1 MDYNE
6 TIATAIE
13 KLASQ
18 DVAGFQN
25 DIQDILG
32 AKMNDALDI
41 RRMEVAGSMLSP
53 SQVTTD
59 SNEAEIENDSND
71 E

>member
-1 MDYNE
+1 MEYNE

-25 DIQDILG
+25 DIQDILA

-41 RRMEVAGSMLSP
+41 RRMEVAGSMLTP
-53 SQVTTD
+53 SQVTTN
-59 SNEAEIENDSND
+59 SNEAEIENDSD
-71 E
+71 YE